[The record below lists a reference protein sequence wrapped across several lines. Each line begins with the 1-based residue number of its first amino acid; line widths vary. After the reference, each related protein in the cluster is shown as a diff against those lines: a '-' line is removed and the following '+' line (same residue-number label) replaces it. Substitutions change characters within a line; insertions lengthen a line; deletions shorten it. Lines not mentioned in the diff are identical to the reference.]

1 MNEAILSASSEP
13 LPVNDA
19 SRSVVPSAFRS
30 VLTVVSFV
38 SIFASCWS
46 VCSRPMRAS
55 DATWSSWSSTML
67 VCLTTLSWL
76 VTVPASVPAVPA
88 SEPSAEFSR
97 GSAPE
102 LMALRAVP
110 ALLSEFCVPMLKSVD
125 SLDTLPAVA
134 CVFSLRVLRS
144 ASVPAAVLLV
154 FSSLLMICWYC
165 ALSLADLSFS
175 SSFALLSVMFCMP
188 VTACCA
194 DPLAA
199 DTADEIW
206 LMLAVDCAVAWET
219 SPDPVSSALL
229 ALDESV
235 LSWVC
240 AVPMAVDAPASPLP
254 ALAAASCTSFRAL
267 RAAFVCCGTL
277 ANWVSRSAIAERIV
291 PTFRLVLSSSPMVS
305 LAMALVLPLMVPLAE
320 LTALTSTSLTV
331 ETKVLLTVRSTTVA
345 PWSVIFGEI
354 GLAFS
359 FT

>member
-1 MNEAILSASSEP
+1 
-13 LPVNDA
+13 
-19 SRSVVPSAFRS
+19 
-30 VLTVVSFV
+30 
-38 SIFASCWS
+38 
-46 VCSRPMRAS
+46 
-55 DATWSSWSSTML
+55 
-67 VCLTTLSWL
+67 
-76 VTVPASVPAVPA
+76 
-88 SEPSAEFSR
+88 
-97 GSAPE
+97 
-102 LMALRAVP
+102 
-110 ALLSEFCVPMLKSVD
+110 
-125 SLDTLPAVA
+125 
-134 CVFSLRVLRS
+134 
-144 ASVPAAVLLV
+144 
-154 FSSLLMICWYC
+154 
-165 ALSLADLSFS
+165 
-175 SSFALLSVMFCMP
+175 
-188 VTACCA
+188 
-194 DPLAA
+194 
-199 DTADEIW
+199 
-206 LMLAVDCAVAWET
+206 MLAVDCAVAWET

-305 LAMALVLPLMVPLAE
+305 LAMVLVLPLMVPLAE

-331 ETKVLLTVRSTTVA
+331 ETKELLTVRSTTVA